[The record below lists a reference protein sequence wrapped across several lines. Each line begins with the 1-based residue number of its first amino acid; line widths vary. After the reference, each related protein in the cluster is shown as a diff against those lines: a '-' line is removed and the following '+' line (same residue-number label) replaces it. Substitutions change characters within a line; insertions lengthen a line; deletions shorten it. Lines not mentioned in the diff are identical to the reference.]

1 MSQKKR
7 SPDEIRAMFKAMRG
21 RPGGI
26 KNPEGPASDAQ
37 LGALAKS
44 DSPLHA
50 GMIGNRPITKGEA
63 NKALNVNN
71 QRFWMQVVASIQ
83 GQKPTDHRVE
93 SEVLKLT
100 LVQRLEAS
108 EALQRRA
115 FRMGKASPLELPPS
129 QIQDVLRRVKF
140 TTPRL

>member
-1 MSQKKR
+1 MSHKR
-7 SPDEIRAMFKAMRG
+7 SKEEIRAMFKAMRG

-26 KNPEGPASDAQ
+26 KNPEGVASDAQ
-37 LGALAKS
+37 LNALSKS
-44 DSPLHA
+44 DSPLSS
-50 GMIGNRPITKGEA
+50 GLIGTRTMTRGEA

-100 LVQRLEAS
+100 VVQRLEAS

-115 FRMGKASPLELPPS
+115 FRLGKSSPLELPPS

-140 TTPRL
+140 TTPRI